1 MKQDKIMAGQ
11 KQRIIRRFEREAR
24 KELKEYDLREKFLDN
39 IEFTLKEIKDI
50 INFQEYSC
58 GHEGKPIILD
68 DNELSISAFF
78 EWNKTVGREGNK
90 LQCWECWCDDGNNPK
105 N

>member
-11 KQRIIRRFEREAR
+11 KQRIIRRFEREAKKKLIR
-24 KELKEYDLREKFLDN
+24 NSFPDYILEDVSFS
-39 IEFTLKEIKDI
+39 LKEIKDI